1 MGLNVRK
8 NIQFT
13 KLVKAPTQL
22 KEFNFRKIPGTTEIF
37 HVDVNDERGNRIV
50 FNMTLEDGSWK
61 ISAPTPIPKW
71 ITEAEPKLH
80 AAIEDELHP

>member
-13 KLVKAPTQL
+13 KLIKAPHL
-22 KEFNFRKIPGTTEIF
+22 KEFNFRKLPGTEALF

-50 FNMTLEDGSWK
+50 FNMRQDDSGWK
-61 ISAPTPIPKW
+61 IADNIVPKW
-71 ITEAEPKLH
+71 VSDLEAKLGN
-80 AAIEDELHP
+80 AIEEELGR